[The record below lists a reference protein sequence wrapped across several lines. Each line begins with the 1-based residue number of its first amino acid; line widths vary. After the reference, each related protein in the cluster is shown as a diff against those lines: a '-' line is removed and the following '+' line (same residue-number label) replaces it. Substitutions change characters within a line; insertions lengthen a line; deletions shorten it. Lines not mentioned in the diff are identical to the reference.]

1 MNGLMTL
8 MNYVRKV
15 STIMSIN
22 VWNVLTFYLGLRP
35 AGLITG
41 KEITA
46 FLEFCPAITT
56 LSKDLKV
63 NRGNCRPQV
72 TSLKTYE

>member
-1 MNGLMTL
+1 
-8 MNYVRKV
+8 
-15 STIMSIN
+15 MSIN
-22 VWNVLTFYLGLRP
+22 VWNVLTFYLGFRP

-56 LSKDLKV
+56 VSEDLKV
-63 NRGNCRPQV
+63 NVDHKSHR
-72 TSLKTYE
+72 S